1 MTADQALFK
10 IKKYNP
16 NEDIKEIINEL
27 TKYNPLE
34 LLRAMKIYFAAKH
47 EPHVSEIQDDF
58 SDVCFFRSFR
68 YIHSL
73 YMSKTI
79 KFSPNPEKI
88 TLSKIENLIGKIG
101 SCCQSTELCL
111 GLSNETAS
119 ISDALIKEHVHGRT
133 YICFASPLIVSLLS
147 AQRDLLQEIYNIE
160 FEEIEK
166 GIFEIARH
174 TISLRGKDR
183 PILSSEIF
191 ENLDSF
197 IPTEDICIESITSWP
212 SNLIRDL
219 SYEMGEAAYFFER
232 EKYPGWFDVEM
243 PILKKPFFRIN
254 NKSYCLDH
262 NICFDCLYR
271 AFQKAVH
278 SKGGEYITRWKENQ
292 TEATEELTGVLLEQV
307 FCSAK
312 RYNNFIYKIGKKEYE
327 GDGVLVFDNAIIYY
341 EVKSGAYTPDSIL
354 INPSTHQKSQKS
366 LIYDPISQC
375 KRFCNELEKK
385 KQLSIYNETGELITT
400 LKLNSKTIIIPL
412 AVSLEQL
419 GELSSTFNN
428 KLNGDKSVEGVI
440 PISIQDLMVYC
451 NFFDSPLLFLHFLR
465 ERKRPINQIS
475 LSNNEEL
482 NYLAYYLSY
491 PNYSELMNDLHLK
504 FDNKNISNVILSG
517 EYEEIDAFFAEFPN
531 GRRPAF
537 STNPK
542 ILQIIYS
549 LEKCSCSYKVDIA
562 NILLDM
568 DQTMQIQF
576 IDSIKM
582 IIERQLANNKF
593 STVTLSNPYSNDR
606 IQVFCNG
613 KQKYVTN
620 QQAHEYT
627 IASLKAQNLQK
638 LYYVLLELDEKEN
651 IKTISANKV
660 TTHSDALYA
669 PGYFDPLI
677 THMRYQ
683 IENQLNG

>member
-1 MTADQALFK
+1 MSFMNADQVLFK
-10 IKKYNP
+10 IKKYTP

-27 TKYNPLE
+27 TKYNPLD
-34 LLRAMKIYFAAKH
+34 LLRAMKIYFASKH

-58 SDVCFFRSFR
+58 NDVSFFRSFR
-68 YIHSL
+68 YMHSL
-73 YMSKTI
+73 YMSKAI

-111 GLSNETAS
+111 DLSNETAN
-119 ISDALIKEHVHGRT
+119 ISGALIKEHVHGRT

-166 GIFEIARH
+166 GIFEIARR
-174 TISLRGKDR
+174 TISLRGNDR
-183 PILSSEIF
+183 PILSNEIF

-197 IPTEDICIESITSWP
+197 IPTEDICVENITSWP

-219 SYEMGEAAYFFER
+219 SYEMGEATYFFER

-243 PILKKPFFRIN
+243 PILKKPFFRMN

-278 SKGGEYITRWKENQ
+278 SKGAEYIIRWKENQ
-292 TEATEELTGVLLEQV
+292 TEVTEELTGVLLEQV

-312 RYNNFIYKIGKKEYE
+312 RYNNFIYRIGKKEYE

-366 LIYDPISQC
+366 LIYDPILQC

-440 PISIQDLMVYC
+440 PISIQDLMIYC

-504 FDNKNISNVILSG
+504 FDNKN
-517 EYEEIDAFFAEFPN
+517 
-531 GRRPAF
+531 
-537 STNPK
+537 TT
-542 ILQIIYS
+542 LQ
-549 LEKCSCSYKVDIA
+549 
-562 NILLDM
+562 M
-568 DQTMQIQF
+568 
-576 IDSIKM
+576 
-582 IIERQLANNKF
+582 
-593 STVTLSNPYSNDR
+593 
-606 IQVFCNG
+606 
-613 KQKYVTN
+613 
-620 QQAHEYT
+620 
-627 IASLKAQNLQK
+627 
-638 LYYVLLELDEKEN
+638 
-651 IKTISANKV
+651 
-660 TTHSDALYA
+660 
-669 PGYFDPLI
+669 
-677 THMRYQ
+677 
-683 IENQLNG
+683 